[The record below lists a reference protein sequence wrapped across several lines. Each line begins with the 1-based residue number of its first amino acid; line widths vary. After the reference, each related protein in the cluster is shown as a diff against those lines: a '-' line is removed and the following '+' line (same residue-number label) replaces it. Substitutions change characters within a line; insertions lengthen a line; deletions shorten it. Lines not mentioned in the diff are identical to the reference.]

1 MTVSTRIP
9 ALVVLAVAFCA
20 GIVGTFFFRPDPP
33 PPPPILAPTIALEKM
48 GQIVSL
54 RINYSDVIEF
64 SEKTAVDLPF
74 NREIRLGS
82 TKALLVA
89 KGDCTIA
96 TDMTR
101 AKYANVEPGKRALT
115 IALEMPQP
123 LSVRINH
130 SGRDKGGSYLYS
142 ITEHGLVR
150 FIGDDGLRSKAA
162 DNVLNKAQTELTRM
176 CTSEPNLANARQ
188 GAEAVLRTMYVA
200 TGWTPTFVWGRP
212 TVAEPM
218 PKATAGRR

>member
-1 MTVSTRIP
+1 MTASKRIP
-9 ALVVLAVAFCA
+9 ALMALALAACA
-20 GIVGTFFFRPDPP
+20 GIAGTHYFRPDPP
-33 PPPPILAPTIALEKM
+33 KPPPILAPTIALEKM

-54 RINYSDVIEF
+54 RINYADVIEF

-101 AKYANVEPGKRALT
+101 AKYVNVDPGKRTLT

-150 FIGDDGLRSKAA
+150 FIGDDDLRSKAA
-162 DNVLNKAQTELTRM
+162 DNVLNKAQAELTRV

-200 TGWTPTFVWGRP
+200 TDWTPTFVWSGP
-212 TVAEPM
+212 AIAQSQ
-218 PKATAGRR
+218 PKLSAK